1 MIRPTRTTSR
11 WQDMW
16 GTANPSRTSSGLIRP
31 RPLGGAGGRCLEHP
45 FQWWTTELQR
55 RRRRKKAKLRSESFL
70 IVIGQQSVCF
80 TASRL

>member
-31 RPLGGAGGRCLEHP
+31 RPLGGAGGRCFEHP
-45 FQWWTTELQR
+45 FSMVDHGASAQAAE
-55 RRRRKKAKLRSESFL
+55 KESKVAKRVVFSCYR
-70 IVIGQQSVCF
+70 SVCF